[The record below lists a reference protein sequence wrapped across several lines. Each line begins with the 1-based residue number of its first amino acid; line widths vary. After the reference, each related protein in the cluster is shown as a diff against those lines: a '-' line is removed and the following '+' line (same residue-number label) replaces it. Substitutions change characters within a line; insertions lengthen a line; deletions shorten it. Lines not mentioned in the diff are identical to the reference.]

1 MIVIN
6 TVEQGDLRSITK
18 CSVILKR
25 TNLHLNTTV
34 PSKSTMYNTYLEIK
48 YNTVSDYLLLFLF
61 N

>member
-1 MIVIN
+1 MF
-6 TVEQGDLRSITK
+6 
-18 CSVILKR
+18 CHLKR